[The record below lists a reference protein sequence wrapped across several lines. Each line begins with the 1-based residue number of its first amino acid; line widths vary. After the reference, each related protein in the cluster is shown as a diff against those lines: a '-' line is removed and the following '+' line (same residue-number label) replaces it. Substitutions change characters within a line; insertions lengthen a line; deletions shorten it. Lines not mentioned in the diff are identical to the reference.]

1 MCGKETMV
9 SDVHDNNTKSD
20 KRQQKQEAS
29 NIIIEKIDGI
39 HYTFDTADCTLIFK
53 KFSAVYG
60 SNFADE

>member
-9 SDVHDNNTKSD
+9 SDGHGSNTKSD
-20 KRQQKQEAS
+20 KRQQRQEAS

-39 HYTFDTADCTLIFK
+39 QYTFDTAYCALIFK

>member
-1 MCGKETMV
+1 MCGKETTV
-9 SDVHDNNTKSD
+9 SDGHGSNTKND
-20 KRQQKQEAS
+20 KMQEKQEAS

-39 HYTFDTADCTLIFK
+39 HYTFDTSDCALIFK